1 MEQLKANVS
10 LEGFFVRLSACR
22 RSVLFLDYDGTLA
35 PFRPD
40 PSQAYPY
47 PGVRSILQRIVRQPR
62 CRTVVVTGR
71 CIDDLL
77 PLLPEAAS
85 LEIWGA
91 HGREHR
97 TPGGVHE
104 VLPLT
109 ESARIALEQAHEIA
123 CGLGLAAHC
132 EAKPGCLAFHHRSLP
147 DEQSNLASELHTAW
161 RRLQQPGVISLHSF
175 DGGVE
180 LRAEGRDKG
189 DVIRTILREM
199 PADTP
204 AAYLGDDLT
213 DEDAFRAL
221 GDRGLSCLVRGEFRP
236 TAADCWIRPPEELL
250 VLLERWHLALA
261 VKGER
266 HAQA

>member
-10 LEGFFVRLSACR
+10 LEGFFARLSACR

-40 PSQAYPY
+40 PSQAHPY
-47 PGVRSILQRIVRQPR
+47 PGVRSVLQRIFRRPE
-62 CRTVVVTGR
+62 CRTVLVTGR

-104 VLPLT
+104 VLPVA
-109 ESARIALEQAHEIA
+109 ESVQAALERAQEIA

-147 DEQSNLASELHTAW
+147 HELIDLAGDLHAAW
-161 RRLQQPGVISLHSF
+161 RRLQRPGVISLHSF

-180 LRAEGRDKG
+180 LRAEGRNKG
-189 DVIRTILREM
+189 DVVRTILREM
-199 PADTP
+199 PAGTP

-221 GDRGLSCLVRGEFRP
+221 GDQGLSFLVRGEFRP
-236 TAADCWIRPPEELL
+236 TAADCWIRPPDELL
-250 VLLERWHLALA
+250 VLLERWHRAHA
-261 VKGER
+261 GKGEQ